1 MPFGSVALTG
11 EMWWE
16 IFKNLVGMRQGM
28 RQLGGGF
35 PGDFMGI
42 ARGFH
47 IIWRDFVQNAWCF
60 AWVSGG
66 FR

>member
-1 MPFGSVALTG
+1 MGNFQKSSGDAPGNVA
-11 EMWWE
+11 
-16 IFKNLVGMRQGM
+16 I
-28 RQLGGGF
+28 GGGF

-47 IIWRDFVQNAWCF
+47 IIWGDFVQNAWCF